1 MKSHSNA
8 LYLVQ
13 VGLAMFSMFFGA
25 GNVVFPLLVGQ
36 AVHDSVL
43 WAFFGLLIT
52 AVGVPFCGL
61 FGVTLYDGNLT
72 NFFARIGKQVG
83 FVLIII
89 LLGLVGPFGALP
101 RCIALSYSTAK
112 QMIPTMPIEL
122 FSLLAVGL
130 IYFLTVKKSKII
142 DIIGKWLSP
151 VLLVAIFSIVYQGLT
166 QEPEVLSHMVVPP
179 REAFILG
186 LESGYQT
193 MDLLGALFFC
203 SFVINSL
210 KKISIVDGHLD
221 KQVLMKNTAIASLI
235 GVFSLGVVYF
245 GMSVVASRFSEVLE
259 GIPAE
264 LILGVIAH
272 KLLGASAGLM
282 TSLVV
287 ILACLTT
294 AIALAAV
301 FSEFL
306 HAQVSRGRI
315 SYRVC
320 LITTCTISYFV
331 ANLEFSG
338 IFLFLAPIVAF
349 LYPALLV
356 LTLCNI
362 AYKVWGFNSVK
373 IPVATSIVV
382 MIASYFS

>member
-1 MKSHSNA
+1 MKSQSRA
-8 LYLVQ
+8 FYLLQ

-36 AVHDSVL
+36 AVHDSVV
-43 WAFFGLLIT
+43 WAFMGLLIT

-61 FGVTLYDGNLT
+61 FGVTLFDGNL
-72 NFFARIGKQVG
+72 NSFFARVGKN
-83 FVLIII
+83 LSYLLMII

-101 RCIALSYSTAK
+101 RCIALSYSTAR
-112 QMIPTMPIEL
+112 QALPGLPIEL
-122 FSLLAVGL
+122 FSLVAVGL
-130 IYFLTVKKSKII
+130 IYFLTARKSRII

-151 VLLVAIFSIVYQGLT
+151 LLLIAIFSIVYKGLV
-166 QEPEVLSHMVVPP
+166 QEPETISHVVVPAKT
-179 REAFILG
+179 AFIIG

-210 KKISIVDGHLD
+210 KRVSLVDGHLNRAS
-221 KQVLMKNTAIASLI
+221 LMKNAAIASFI
-235 GVFSLGVVYF
+235 GAVCLGVVYL
-245 GMSVVASRFSEVLE
+245 GMSLVASRFSEALE
-259 GIPAE
+259 GVPAE
-264 LILGVIAH
+264 LILGVIAY

-301 FSEFL
+301 FAEFV
-306 HAQVSRGRI
+306 HTQVTHGRL
-315 SYRVC
+315 SYKLSLV
-320 LITTCTISYFV
+320 ITCVISYFV
-331 ANLEFSG
+331 ANMEFSG

-362 AYKVWGFNSVK
+362 AYKVWGFKSVK
-373 IPVATSIVV
+373 IPVLLSV
-382 MIASYFS
+382 IAMTLGYYW